1 MRELRTFRPNP
12 SLVPRRIDTLVNY
25 NIIEQAPEE
34 PINTTCRETEE
45 PNNAPSKK
53 IIKTT
58 VPNMYHQAEIHEEPT
73 YATIKKRHQRYK
85 SQRLKNGNKK
95 VETPILKIPLEDHRV
110 NMDVP
115 LDDTDDT
122 KYKEDLLKEEKNPNV
137 KIDKKKMTRRRACW
151 FLFLITLTAA
161 TISTVCILQS
171 PQVSPVQEVKNV
183 TPQPAA
189 TELPPELRQ
198 LLEGGRLWSVQTDS
212 TQQPEQQSAP
222 PQDRPAVSTV
232 HTELRLQEQ
241 LEAAHIELTL
251 PDRDDTV
258 RDRGL
263 QDDTGSDNEEKEE
276 KERKEIDSEK
286 EEKKRKIKNSEKE
299 EKEKEKDSEKEEK
312 EEKENNKGDKIVPT
326 EDPLITFSW

>member
-1 MRELRTFRPNP
+1 MRTFRPNP

-58 VPNMYHQAEIHEEPT
+58 VPNMYHQADIHEEPT

-122 KYKEDLLKEEKNPNV
+122 KYKEDLLKEEKNKEKDPNV

-151 FLFLITLTAA
+151 FLFSITLIAA
-161 TISTVCILQS
+161 TLSTVCIIQYT
-171 PQVSPVQEVKNV
+171 QVSPVKNV
-183 TPQPAA
+183 TSPPAA
-189 TELPPELRQ
+189 AELPPELRQ
-198 LLEGGRLWSVQTDS
+198 LLAGGTLWSEQTDS
-212 TQQPEQQSAP
+212 TQQPGQQSAP
-222 PQDRPAVSTV
+222 PQDLPAVLTV
-232 HTELRLQEQ
+232 HTDHRLQEKLQ
-241 LEAAHIELTL
+241 AAHIDLTL
-251 PDRDDTV
+251 PVRDDTV

-286 EEKKRKIKNSEKE
+286 E
-299 EKEKEKDSEKEEK
+299 KEKEKDSEKEEK

-326 EDPLITFSW
+326 EDPLIDFSW